1 MKLLINSFLIVFLL
15 NSIQLS
21 QTKTVETTLN
31 EKNKFEIIAL
41 ELKEQLKTNY
51 PNIKIIIER
60 DKNEPEIINF
70 QFIEEKFSKLYSV
83 QRFHFLE
90 HNISSEYMKKLKNE
104 FPTGRWY
111 ELAPDEKIADLKY
124 PITEEIDNITDNI
137 LKLLVNKHFFKIL
150 DDRMCPIDSLKT
162 PQICMDDF
170 SISKKI
176 LKELGFK
183 DESSEYDEMFD
194 IFSVLMNNGAFCDC
208 EILYNIPIT
217 NRLKTKYW
225 ETQIK

>member
-1 MKLLINSFLIVFLL
+1 MLFLL

-21 QTKTVETTLN
+21 QTKKGEASLN
-31 EKNKFEIIAL
+31 EKNKFEKVAL
-41 ELKEQLKTNY
+41 ELKEQLKSIY
-51 PNIKIIIER
+51 PNIIIIIER
-60 DKNEPEIINF
+60 DKNEPETINF
-70 QFIEEKFSKLYSV
+70 QFIEEKFSKLYTM

-90 HNISSEYMKKLKNE
+90 HNISPEYMEKLKNE

-111 ELAPDEKIADLKY
+111 ELAPDEEIDDLNY
-124 PITEEIDNITDNI
+124 PITEDIDNINDTI
-137 LKLLVNKHFFKIL
+137 LKLLVNKHFFEKL
-150 DDRMCPIDSLKT
+150 DDGMCPIDSLET

-183 DESSEYDEMFD
+183 DESSDYDEMFD

-208 EILYNIPIT
+208 EILYNIPIA

-225 ETQIK
+225 ETQKK